1 MASSRLTTF
10 FLAVSLITRYI
21 IFLSLF
27 IWSILFIVILPVRK
41 LSCFKDIWKSS
52 VKKESWSENWQY
64 GYYFIQSPH
73 RIYCSLFSSVDY
85 SHQGQLPI
93 IKLTLWLTFSTMSS
107 CDFIFYSEMNIQYWS
122 LPHQSMH
129 WTKFSSTSRR
139 YRQIYFYLILHI
151 VWYNMQKFFRKIF
164 ALKYWF
170 KIASPD
176 YLFTLILRDN
186 EREIQ
191 TYLDSTFWNAK
202 ISFFKNWYILD
213 IYSIV
218 YISDIQHIN
227 LIYLYI
233 IIWLPL

>member
-27 IWSILFIVILPVRK
+27 IWSIPFVVILPVCK
-41 LSCFKDIWKSS
+41 LSCFKAIWNSS
-52 VKKESWSENWQY
+52 AKKESWSENWQH
-64 GYYFIQSPH
+64 GNYFIRSPH
-73 RIYCSLFSSVDY
+73 GIYCSLFSSVDY

-107 CDFIFYSEMNIQYWS
+107 CDFIFYCEMNIQYRP

-139 YRQIYFYLILHI
+139 YRQIYFYLILHV
-151 VWYNMQKFFRKIF
+151 VWYNMQKLFSKIF
-164 ALKYWF
+164 DVKYWF
-170 KIASPD
+170 NIASPD
-176 YLFTLILRDN
+176 YLFIVILRDN

-191 TYLDSTFWNAK
+191 TYLDSSFWNAK
-202 ISFFKNWYILD
+202 ISFLKNWYR
-213 IYSIV
+213 
-218 YISDIQHIN
+218 
-227 LIYLYI
+227 LYI
-233 IIWLPL
+233 